1 MWKTPIVVL
10 SLIIIALAGRW
21 GGDPASPVERKASEP
36 AAKSPAGPSPTEILE
51 RRAQLRPP
59 PLSGTGEA
67 AQRSVSAFLD
77 WAAGSTEKETEIVR
91 EHLAAAR
98 ENRDVGEA
106 FCEHAM
112 RARQADHSRSL
123 VALALLG
130 EMKSPTGEKCFME
143 FLRLPLPTQ
152 GTVVEGEILEQTA
165 LATLQAK
172 AVDGLAFLGTPSA
185 QEEVL
190 RIVRAHPSRI
200 VRAEAINAY
209 LWNHGDSAEAK
220 ATLRKHVQKGEEIF
234 IDRVRFNSGEKAETF
249 NRKLE
254 EFLKAHPEAVAPAP
268 QKSREGG
275 PQEREGRKLPPPP
288 KF

>member
-1 MWKTPIVVL
+1 MWKPLTVLMTLVV
-10 SLIIIALAGRW
+10 IALAGRW
-21 GGDPASPVERKASEP
+21 AGVPAKPVEKRASEP
-36 AAKSPAGPSPTEILE
+36 AAKGPAGPSPSELLE
-51 RRAQLRPP
+51 RRSQLRPP
-59 PLSGTGEA
+59 ALSGSGESA
-67 AQRSVSAFLD
+67 RRSVSAFID
-77 WAAGSTEKETEIVR
+77 WAAASTEKEIETVR

-112 RARQADHSRSL
+112 RERLADHSRAL
-123 VALALLG
+123 VALGLLG
-130 EMKSPTGEKCFME
+130 EMKSAAGEKCFVQ
-143 FLRLPLPTQ
+143 FLAMPLPTQ

-172 AVDGLAFLGTPSA
+172 AVDGLAYLGTPSA

-190 RIVRAHPSRI
+190 RIVRTHPSRI

-220 ATLRKHVQKGEEIF
+220 AALRKVVRKDEEIF
-234 IDRVRFNSGEKAETF
+234 VDRVRFNSGEKAETF

-254 EFLKAHPEAVAPAP
+254 EFLKAHPEAIPPAP
-268 QKSREGG
+268 QKSKEGG
-275 PQEREGRKLPPPP
+275 PEQKEGRKLPPPP